1 MQTLKDYSGN
11 QIVCYTSGDI
21 VTTNLCSLVVQSLV
35 KDSNYV
41 YSPNVKISGN
51 SLSIIRLVKLTSSVN
66 SQIIFSQKESGKGI
80 SIETN
85 ASGYLVIN
93 VNGTTLFGDL
103 QLSLNTVYVIGLSYN
118 GSMVKLF
125 VNNSVYEAPFTTA
138 IIESSSDMIVNLTGQ
153 SGILFYTD
161 QTYSDLQKF
170 VKRIA
175 YLATNY
181 RISKNDGTLL
191 EPAKGITV
199 GNGYSSLGVIPDDT
213 ANFVYDAIPISSI
226 NDFTDAVLTD
236 SEVHTL
242 SDKYRKQSLSSL
254 IITDELATDKTKLI
268 VLDKNV
274 IVFDSVSV
282 LQISLVDAS
291 TGRVIGYTREKVDNT
306 TFKHS
311 YYKDNAQIGSTIQ
324 NSNSFH
330 TISDLDLGF
339 TVDGSKIT
347 LSPSNYVIDDLIID
361 GKIYV
366 KNQVRSYY
374 LADELEDTLNTKI
387 FVAPVRN
394 FSNEIIY
401 TADST
406 NAPAELQPI
415 LDANKEVKTITKY
428 EDES

>member
-1 MQTLKDYSGN
+1 MQTLRDYSDN
-11 QIVCYTSGDI
+11 LTPCYTSGDI

-35 KDSNYV
+35 KDSNYI
-41 YSPNVKISGN
+41 YSPNVRISGS
-51 SLSIIRLVKLTSSVN
+51 SLSIIRLIKLTSSVN
-66 SQIIFSQKESGKGI
+66 NQIIFSQKESGKGI

-85 ASGYLVIN
+85 ASGYLVVN
-93 VNGTTLFGDL
+93 VNGSTLFGNL
-103 QLSLNTVYVIGLSYN
+103 QLTLNTVYAIGLSYN
-118 GSMVKLF
+118 SSKIKLF
-125 VNNSVYEAPFTTA
+125 VNNSDYEATFTSS
-138 IIESSSDMIVNLTGQ
+138 IIESITDMIVNLTGQ
-153 SGILFYTD
+153 SGVLFYTN
-161 QTYSDLQKF
+161 QVYSDLQKL
-170 VKRIA
+170 VKKIL
-175 YLATNY
+175 YLATSY

-191 EPAKGITV
+191 EPVKGITL
-199 GNGYSSLGVIPDDT
+199 GNGYSSLGLIPNDT
-213 ANFVYDAIPISSI
+213 ADFIYDAIPISSI
-226 NDFTDAVLTD
+226 NDFTDAVLIN
-236 SEVHTL
+236 SEIHSL
-242 SDKYRKQSLSSL
+242 SDKYRKQNLSSL
-254 IITDELATDKTKLI
+254 IIVDELSTDKTKLF
-268 VLDKNV
+268 VMDKEV
-274 IVFDSVSV
+274 IMFDVVSV
-282 LQISLVDAS
+282 FAITFVEPDS
-291 TGRVIGYTREKVDNT
+291 GRVIGYTREKVNDT
-306 TFKHS
+306 TFKHN
-311 YYKDNAQIGSTIQ
+311 YYKDNQKIGDEIQ

-361 GKIYV
+361 RKIYV

-428 EDES
+428 EDEA